1 VLQFDLATRL
11 PDFTLRAALEVA
23 RETLVLIGPS
33 GCGKST
39 LLSVLAGIRRADTGR
54 IALDGQTL
62 FDASAKIDRPPERR
76 RIGYVLQQYALFPHL
91 SVRDNI
97 TFGIRALSP
106 QERARRMDDAIALL
120 RIASLLDARPTEIS
134 GGERQRVAIA
144 RALVTEPQAL
154 VLDEPLAALDVEH
167 RSRIR
172 LELRAI
178 LERLD
183 KPTIVV
189 SHDYED
195 ARVLGDRIAVM
206 NAGEIVQVGTP
217 AELLRHPA
225 SEFVARFCGTNLVDV
240 MLGGVR
246 VVAAFDPWRA
256 TLSRTPTGASH
267 EFAGRVIDVARLGA
281 SLRVHVEGE
290 RSLFADV
297 QVEEGVVAYNAGD
310 VVYVSVVAADL
321 RPQNAPSPHEV
332 ARVSQRIP

>member
-1 VLQFDLATRL
+1 VLQFDLTARL
-11 PDFTLRAALEVA
+11 PDFTLRAALAVA

-39 LLSVLAGIRRADTGR
+39 LLSMLAGIRRPDTGR
-54 IALDGQTL
+54 IALGERAL
-62 FDASAKIDRPPERR
+62 FDASANLDRPPERR
-76 RIGYVLQQYALFPHL
+76 RIGYVLQHYALFPHL

-97 TFGIRALSP
+97 AFGVRALPSA
-106 QERARRMDDAIALL
+106 ERARRMDDAIGLL
-120 RIASLLDARPTEIS
+120 RIESLLAARPTEIS

-178 LERLD
+178 LRRLE

-206 NAGEIVQVGTP
+206 NAGEIVQVATP
-217 AELLRHPA
+217 AELVRQPA

-240 MLGGVR
+240 ALDGIR
-246 VVAAFDPWRA
+246 VLAAFDPWRA
-256 TLSRTPTGASH
+256 TLSRRPMGASH
-267 EFAGRVIDVARLGA
+267 EFAGRVVDVARLGA
-281 SLRVHVEGE
+281 ALRVHVEGE
-290 RSLFADV
+290 RSLFVDV

-310 VVYVSVVAADL
+310 VVYVSVAAADL
-321 RPQNAPSPHEV
+321 RPQKRTAV
-332 ARVSQRIP
+332 A